1 MAKGIDPKF
10 VHYGIRKD
18 DLAMIEAICEAEG
31 VDFDWLSEDI
41 LKAYHAKKVDV
52 IEMSDNETEDII
64 RNAIQKNTSI
74 NTIMLIQ
81 RIKISNYKT
90 YLSLDLDL
98 TVDDD
103 RPIIL
108 IGGANGGGKT
118 TLFEAISGALYGLK
132 IENKEHF
139 MELLNQGALN
149 TAKPEISLQ
158 ITFVGKVLGQQ
169 QKYILKRVYQLNPQ
183 GKPLESVSLN
193 MNGNMYVYGT
203 MTAPKDRVKAEQEI
217 NKIIKANLPQEL
229 SQYFLFDAMQSSE
242 LLKKN
247 VFAQTI
253 RDNFENVL
261 GFKKYLQLKRA
272 AEKLQQEW
280 AQQRL
285 EAEKEAQEYN
295 ELCAQKDK
303 LTADLNTCI
312 AEQDT
317 KYKYLASVE
326 VEYKRAKDGAQEAS
340 ALNKK
345 IQELASKIDDIVKR
359 AATYAE
365 DLKAFVDN
373 IEIDL
378 FLPKLASNLAQEI
391 NNILH
396 IKEQLQKENTG
407 AYPLETLKDV
417 TNKIITY
424 LKDLSLCSESVDEEQ
439 VVSHIV
445 AIQNST
451 NKEDPF
457 GYLDEAEVTAL
468 SNLVKRTGSNQFIAL
483 DRQRQELEIQLST
496 LDNLR
501 SQKQTLEQTQAGGNE
516 YLIQNYEAAQKQIE
530 KLKGQEATLK
540 ADIQRLEKR
549 IHQFDVQI
557 QQEPDIKFDTLVK
570 LKPLF
575 EKIADS
581 LLKKKKAQIESE
593 MQQQL
598 NKLLVSYKGHV
609 AKVELSDSIE
619 QFNIKLY
626 HTAGNEISLNQLNAA
641 SKQIFI
647 QVLLKVLRNLGDYN
661 PPVMIDTVMGVL
673 DNESRDALMEE
684 YFPQLAEQTILL
696 CTTSEI
702 RTDSDYIKLEPF
714 ISKTYTLHRNVEA
727 QNTTVEDGYFGLT
740 LNQ

>member
-1 MAKGIDPKF
+1 
-10 VHYGIRKD
+10 
-18 DLAMIEAICEAEG
+18 
-31 VDFDWLSEDI
+31 
-41 LKAYHAKKVDV
+41 
-52 IEMSDNETEDII
+52 
-64 RNAIQKNTSI
+64 
-74 NTIMLIQ
+74 MLIQ

-457 GYLDEAEVTAL
+457 GYLDETEVTAL

-609 AKVELSDSIE
+609 TKVELSDSIE
-619 QFNIKLY
+619 QFNIKL
-626 HTAGNEISLNQLNAA
+626 
-641 SKQIFI
+641 
-647 QVLLKVLRNLGDYN
+647 
-661 PPVMIDTVMGVL
+661 
-673 DNESRDALMEE
+673 
-684 YFPQLAEQTILL
+684 
-696 CTTSEI
+696 
-702 RTDSDYIKLEPF
+702 
-714 ISKTYTLHRNVEA
+714 
-727 QNTTVEDGYFGLT
+727 
-740 LNQ
+740 

>member
-1 MAKGIDPKF
+1 
-10 VHYGIRKD
+10 
-18 DLAMIEAICEAEG
+18 
-31 VDFDWLSEDI
+31 
-41 LKAYHAKKVDV
+41 
-52 IEMSDNETEDII
+52 
-64 RNAIQKNTSI
+64 
-74 NTIMLIQ
+74 MLIQ

-203 MTAPKDRVKAEQEI
+203 MTTPKDRVKAEQEI

-312 AEQDT
+312 AEQDA

-378 FLPKLASNLAQEI
+378 FLPKLAANLAQEI

-516 YLIQNYEAAQKQIE
+516 YLIQNYEATQKQIE

-647 QVLLKVLRNLGDYN
+647 QVLLKVLRNLPNLIYN
-661 PPVMIDTVMGVL
+661 YL
-673 DNESRDALMEE
+673 
-684 YFPQLAEQTILL
+684 TI
-696 CTTSEI
+696 C
-702 RTDSDYIKLEPF
+702 K
-714 ISKTYTLHRNVEA
+714 
-727 QNTTVEDGYFGLT
+727 
-740 LNQ
+740 

>member
-1 MAKGIDPKF
+1 
-10 VHYGIRKD
+10 
-18 DLAMIEAICEAEG
+18 
-31 VDFDWLSEDI
+31 
-41 LKAYHAKKVDV
+41 
-52 IEMSDNETEDII
+52 
-64 RNAIQKNTSI
+64 
-74 NTIMLIQ
+74 
-81 RIKISNYKT
+81 
-90 YLSLDLDL
+90 
-98 TVDDD
+98 
-103 RPIIL
+103 
-108 IGGANGGGKT
+108 
-118 TLFEAISGALYGLK
+118 
-132 IENKEHF
+132 
-139 MELLNQGALN
+139 
-149 TAKPEISLQ
+149 
-158 ITFVGKVLGQQ
+158 
-169 QKYILKRVYQLNPQ
+169 
-183 GKPLESVSLN
+183 
-193 MNGNMYVYGT
+193 

-312 AEQDT
+312 AEQDA

-516 YLIQNYEAAQKQIE
+516 YLIQNYEATQKQIE

-581 LLKKKKAQIESE
+581 LLKKKKAQIENE

>member
-1 MAKGIDPKF
+1 M
-10 VHYGIRKD
+10 
-18 DLAMIEAICEAEG
+18 
-31 VDFDWLSEDI
+31 
-41 LKAYHAKKVDV
+41 
-52 IEMSDNETEDII
+52 
-64 RNAIQKNTSI
+64 
-74 NTIMLIQ
+74 
-81 RIKISNYKT
+81 
-90 YLSLDLDL
+90 SLDLDL

>member
-1 MAKGIDPKF
+1 
-10 VHYGIRKD
+10 
-18 DLAMIEAICEAEG
+18 
-31 VDFDWLSEDI
+31 
-41 LKAYHAKKVDV
+41 
-52 IEMSDNETEDII
+52 
-64 RNAIQKNTSI
+64 
-74 NTIMLIQ
+74 MLIQ

-203 MTAPKDRVKAEQEI
+203 MTTPKDRVKAEQEI

-312 AEQDT
+312 AEQDA

-378 FLPKLASNLAQEI
+378 FLPKLAANLAQEI

-468 SNLVKRTGSNQFIAL
+468 SNLVKRTGSNQLIAL

-673 DNESRDALMEE
+673 DNESRDVLMEE

>member
-1 MAKGIDPKF
+1 
-10 VHYGIRKD
+10 
-18 DLAMIEAICEAEG
+18 
-31 VDFDWLSEDI
+31 
-41 LKAYHAKKVDV
+41 
-52 IEMSDNETEDII
+52 
-64 RNAIQKNTSI
+64 
-74 NTIMLIQ
+74 MLIQ

-345 IQELASKIDDIVKR
+345 IQELTSKIDDIVKR

-417 TNKIITY
+417 TSKIITY

-530 KLKGQEATLK
+530 KLKAQEVTLK

-727 QNTTVEDGYFGLT
+727 QNTTVEDGYFSLT

>member
-1 MAKGIDPKF
+1 
-10 VHYGIRKD
+10 
-18 DLAMIEAICEAEG
+18 
-31 VDFDWLSEDI
+31 
-41 LKAYHAKKVDV
+41 
-52 IEMSDNETEDII
+52 
-64 RNAIQKNTSI
+64 
-74 NTIMLIQ
+74 MLIQ

-516 YLIQNYEAAQKQIE
+516 YLIQNYKAAQKQIE
-530 KLKGQEATLK
+530 KLKSQEATLK

>member
-1 MAKGIDPKF
+1 
-10 VHYGIRKD
+10 
-18 DLAMIEAICEAEG
+18 
-31 VDFDWLSEDI
+31 
-41 LKAYHAKKVDV
+41 
-52 IEMSDNETEDII
+52 
-64 RNAIQKNTSI
+64 
-74 NTIMLIQ
+74 MLIQ

-359 AATYAE
+359 AASALEIRIKEGTYIQLSGPQFETPHEVAMCRTLGADAVGMSTACE
-365 DLKAFVDN
+365 AIAAKHMGMKVLG
-373 IEIDL
+373 ISCI
-378 FLPKLASNLAQEI
+378 SNLASGI
-391 NNILH
+391 SAI
-396 IKEQLQKENTG
+396 
-407 AYPLETLKDV
+407 PL
-417 TNKIITY
+417 
-424 LKDLSLCSESVDEEQ
+424 
-439 VVSHIV
+439 SH
-445 AIQNST
+445 
-451 NKEDPF
+451 
-457 GYLDEAEVTAL
+457 AEVQETADAVAPKFKA
-468 SNLVKRTGSNQFIAL
+468 LVTGTIKAIGAQ
-483 DRQRQELEIQLST
+483 
-496 LDNLR
+496 
-501 SQKQTLEQTQAGGNE
+501 
-516 YLIQNYEAAQKQIE
+516 QN
-530 KLKGQEATLK
+530 
-540 ADIQRLEKR
+540 
-549 IHQFDVQI
+549 
-557 QQEPDIKFDTLVK
+557 
-570 LKPLF
+570 
-575 EKIADS
+575 
-581 LLKKKKAQIESE
+581 
-593 MQQQL
+593 
-598 NKLLVSYKGHV
+598 
-609 AKVELSDSIE
+609 
-619 QFNIKLY
+619 
-626 HTAGNEISLNQLNAA
+626 
-641 SKQIFI
+641 
-647 QVLLKVLRNLGDYN
+647 
-661 PPVMIDTVMGVL
+661 
-673 DNESRDALMEE
+673 
-684 YFPQLAEQTILL
+684 
-696 CTTSEI
+696 
-702 RTDSDYIKLEPF
+702 
-714 ISKTYTLHRNVEA
+714 
-727 QNTTVEDGYFGLT
+727 
-740 LNQ
+740 

>member
-1 MAKGIDPKF
+1 
-10 VHYGIRKD
+10 
-18 DLAMIEAICEAEG
+18 
-31 VDFDWLSEDI
+31 
-41 LKAYHAKKVDV
+41 
-52 IEMSDNETEDII
+52 
-64 RNAIQKNTSI
+64 
-74 NTIMLIQ
+74 MLIQ

-253 RDNFENVL
+253 RDSFENVL

-457 GYLDEAEVTAL
+457 AYLDEAEVTAL

>member
-1 MAKGIDPKF
+1 
-10 VHYGIRKD
+10 
-18 DLAMIEAICEAEG
+18 
-31 VDFDWLSEDI
+31 
-41 LKAYHAKKVDV
+41 
-52 IEMSDNETEDII
+52 
-64 RNAIQKNTSI
+64 
-74 NTIMLIQ
+74 MLIQ

-345 IQELASKIDDIVKR
+345 IQELANKIDDIVKR

>member
-1 MAKGIDPKF
+1 
-10 VHYGIRKD
+10 
-18 DLAMIEAICEAEG
+18 
-31 VDFDWLSEDI
+31 
-41 LKAYHAKKVDV
+41 
-52 IEMSDNETEDII
+52 
-64 RNAIQKNTSI
+64 
-74 NTIMLIQ
+74 MLIQ

-457 GYLDEAEVTAL
+457 GYFDETEVTAL

-714 ISKTYTLHRNVEA
+714 ISQTYTLHRNVEA

>member
-1 MAKGIDPKF
+1 
-10 VHYGIRKD
+10 
-18 DLAMIEAICEAEG
+18 
-31 VDFDWLSEDI
+31 
-41 LKAYHAKKVDV
+41 
-52 IEMSDNETEDII
+52 
-64 RNAIQKNTSI
+64 
-74 NTIMLIQ
+74 MLIQ

-98 TVDDD
+98 TVDDE

-203 MTAPKDRVKAEQEI
+203 MTTPKDRVKAEQEI

-229 SQYFLFDAMQSSE
+229 SQYFLFDAMQSSL

-247 VFAQTI
+247 GFAQTI

-312 AEQDT
+312 AEQDA

-378 FLPKLASNLAQEI
+378 FLPKLAANLAQEI

>member
-1 MAKGIDPKF
+1 
-10 VHYGIRKD
+10 
-18 DLAMIEAICEAEG
+18 
-31 VDFDWLSEDI
+31 
-41 LKAYHAKKVDV
+41 
-52 IEMSDNETEDII
+52 
-64 RNAIQKNTSI
+64 
-74 NTIMLIQ
+74 MLIQ

-203 MTAPKDRVKAEQEI
+203 MTTPKDRVKAEQEI

-312 AEQDT
+312 AEQDA

-378 FLPKLASNLAQEI
+378 FLPKLAANLAQEI

-501 SQKQTLEQTQAGGNE
+501 SQKQTLEQPQAGGNE

-581 LLKKKKAQIESE
+581 LQKKKKAQIESE

-626 HTAGNEISLNQLNAA
+626 HTAGNEISLNQLNAE
-641 SKQIFI
+641 SKQNYI
-647 QVLLKVLRNLGDYN
+647 QVLLKVLRKLGDYN